1 MKKLDPTMA
10 QQVAQ
15 AISVFQEKR
24 TGYPP
29 KAVTVVLSDDTL
41 VVTLHE
47 ALSPAEKAL
56 ASTPEGAAQVQEFHR
71 QLFKSSVDLL
81 REEIKRITGVAVG
94 EAAAE
99 VETTTGAVVHA
110 FTSGTMVQVFR
121 LAGRISAEAWN
132 GNGLKDQSQK
142 HGGFAMLVLSRKS
155 RESVVVG
162 GSDGFHRL
170 LKVTVLGIKG
180 TNVKLG
186 FEVDADVPVHR
197 SEVWERINGNGQ
209 ASSPTEEPAS
219 TSSSES

>member
-1 MKKLDPTMA
+1 MNKLDPTMA
-10 QQVAQ
+10 EKVAE

-29 KAVTVVLSDDTL
+29 KAVTVVLSEDTL

-71 QLFKSSVDLL
+71 ELFRSSVDLL
-81 REEIKRITGVAVG
+81 REEIQRITGIAVG

-121 LAGRISAEAWN
+121 LAGRIPDIAWN
-132 GNGLKDQSQK
+132 GSGASNQSQDTE
-142 HGGFAMLVLSRKS
+142 GF
-155 RESVVVG
+155 
-162 GSDGFHRL
+162 
-170 LKVTVLGIKG
+170 
-180 TNVKLG
+180 
-186 FEVDADVPVHR
+186 PC
-197 SEVWERINGNGQ
+197 
-209 ASSPTEEPAS
+209 
-219 TSSSES
+219 

>member
-15 AISVFQEKR
+15 AVSAFQERR

-47 ALSPAEKAL
+47 ALSPAEMAV
-56 ASTPEGAAQVQEFHR
+56 ARTPEGTAQVQDFHR

-99 VETTTGAVVHA
+99 AETTTGAVVHA
-110 FTSGTMVQVFR
+110 FTTGTMVQVFQ
-121 LAGRISAEAWN
+121 LAGRISADAWN
-132 GNGLKDQSQK
+132 ANGSSDQSQ
-142 HGGFAMLVLSRKS
+142 
-155 RESVVVG
+155 
-162 GSDGFHRL
+162 
-170 LKVTVLGIKG
+170 
-180 TNVKLG
+180 N
-186 FEVDADVPVHR
+186 
-197 SEVWERINGNGQ
+197 
-209 ASSPTEEPAS
+209 TEGLPC
-219 TSSSES
+219 